1 MPDKIAQWCRSHYKV
16 APEGPAQTVRL
27 ILESLACAHAAY
39 AQGLQG
45 VVGDQLDPAAPIH
58 LVGGGA
64 RNSLLPAMTAAACH
78 RQVIVGTPEASA
90 LGNILAQL
98 EAAEVLGPSARGEVL
113 RRSIGS
119 VEVEASGTIADPGA
133 FDAMRER
140 LGNATAD

>member
-1 MPDKIAQWCRSHYKV
+1 MPSDV
-16 APEGPAQTVRL
+16 
-27 ILESLACAHAAY
+27 
-39 AQGLQG
+39 
-45 VVGDQLDPAAPIH
+45 
-58 LVGGGA
+58 
-64 RNSLLPAMTAAACH
+64 CH
-78 RQVIVGTPEASA
+78 RRVIVGTPEASA